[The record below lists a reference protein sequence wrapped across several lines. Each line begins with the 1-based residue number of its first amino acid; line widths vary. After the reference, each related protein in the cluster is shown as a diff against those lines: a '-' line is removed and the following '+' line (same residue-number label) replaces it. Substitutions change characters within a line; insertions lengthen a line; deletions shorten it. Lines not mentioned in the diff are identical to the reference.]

1 MVEGAHVDLAAGVY
15 AVLGVVVAALI
26 VALTVHLLRRPQEP
40 PVCAEP
46 DSGGAHPLEAPDP
59 AGVQAC
65 SCGTVR
71 RIPRTD
77 TTELIALPLAAVPEL
92 PLEELPTDVRPALH
106 LVWPPA
112 PGQRA
117 G

>member
-1 MVEGAHVDLAAGVY
+1 MVEGAHVDLAAGLW
-15 AVLGVVVAALI
+15 AVLAVVLAAALI
-26 VALTVHLLRRPQEP
+26 AIAVHLLRRPKEP

-46 DSGGAHPLEAPDP
+46 DSGGVHPLQAPDP
-59 AGVQAC
+59 VGARAC

-92 PLEELPTDVRPALH
+92 PLEELPTDERPALH
-106 LVWPPA
+106 LVWA
-112 PGQRA
+112 RR
-117 G
+117 